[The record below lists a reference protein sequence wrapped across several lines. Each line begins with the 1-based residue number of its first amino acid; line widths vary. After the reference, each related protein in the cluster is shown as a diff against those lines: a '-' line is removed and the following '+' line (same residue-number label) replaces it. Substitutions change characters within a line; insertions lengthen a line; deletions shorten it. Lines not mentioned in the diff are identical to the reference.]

1 MNDWYRVLTI
11 GLYVDRALILFPE
24 YTRSFCMSVE
34 TAPEHPSLLS
44 LVFLDNTVWIPL
56 FSWPPSYLGTRMSP
70 SRNPGFVCP
79 QYLIPLIKS
88 LVNVLHRLF
97 VP

>member
-24 YTRSFCMSVE
+24 YTRSFCMPVE

-44 LVFLDNTVWIPL
+44 LVLLDDTGWIPL
-56 FSWPPSYLGTRMSP
+56 LSRPPSYPGTRMPP
-70 SRNPGFVCP
+70 SCNPGFVCP

-88 LVNVLHRLF
+88 PVNVLHRLF